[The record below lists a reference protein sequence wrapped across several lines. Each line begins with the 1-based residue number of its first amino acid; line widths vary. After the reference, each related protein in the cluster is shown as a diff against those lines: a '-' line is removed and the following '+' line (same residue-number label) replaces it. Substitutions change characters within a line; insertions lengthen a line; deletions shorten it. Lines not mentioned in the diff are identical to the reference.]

1 MMDKKDYYEVLGVSK
16 NASQDEIKSAFRKL
30 AKKYHPDVSKEA
42 DAEAKFKEIQEAYS
56 VLSDET
62 KRQQYDQFGHAAFQG
77 GGAGGAGGFGGFD
90 FSGFDYGDIFDNIF
104 GSFGGGFSSGRSSSR
119 SRRGSD
125 TLMQMKLSFEEA
137 VFGCKKT
144 IRVDVVEQCSECDG
158 KGGFGETTCDKCH
171 GSGTITSEQH
181 TIFGSFLSKT
191 TCTKCGGAGKTYD
204 TTCNHCRGKGSVK
217 TNKEIEVKVPAGVD
231 TGTRLKL
238 SGKGS
243 AGANGGP
250 NGDLYIEFNVA
261 EHDFFVRDENDIY
274 IEAPIT
280 ITEAVLGC
288 KKEIPTLYGNVTLT
302 IPAGS
307 ESGEKHRIK
316 GKGINNEAT
325 RRKGDM
331 YIVLKIVTPKK
342 LTKEQKRLLE
352 ELNETNLADDND
364 IKNFTRF
371 VKENS

>member
-119 SRRGSD
+119 ARRGSD
-125 TLMQMKLSFEEA
+125 TLMQMKLSFKEA

-144 IRVDVVEQCSECDG
+144 IRVDVVEECSECDG

-204 TTCNHCRGKGSVK
+204 RTCSHCHGKGSVK
-217 TNKEIEVKVPAGVD
+217 NNKEIEVKVPAGVD

-261 EHDFFVRDENDIY
+261 EHEFFVRDENDIY

-307 ESGEKHRIK
+307 ESGDKHRIK

-371 VKENS
+371 VREND